1 MGGGCFWCTE
11 AVFQQVPAVLKV
23 RQFPP
28 SHPLGEMMIPSGC
41 AYMLAKYIPTR
52 ECMHA
57 CIHTKAY
64 TDRQVMFGYA
74 CSSAEKP
81 PNFTNHS
88 NNNHVQILH
97 TYIGTLSRHLSS
109 ELLVLPAMRPNLQSY
124 TY

>member
-28 SHPLGEMMIPSGC
+28 SHPLCEMMIPSGC

-57 CIHTKAY
+57 FAELERLRSPMQYVCV
-64 TDRQVMFGYA
+64 DMYA
-74 CSSAEKP
+74 FEYVQMCMRTCMNGCVTGHCRSFDSKQ
-81 PNFTNHS
+81 TS
-88 NNNHVQILH
+88 QILED
-97 TYIGTLSRHLSS
+97 TFPYIF
-109 ELLVLPAMRPNLQSY
+109 AQ
-124 TY
+124 